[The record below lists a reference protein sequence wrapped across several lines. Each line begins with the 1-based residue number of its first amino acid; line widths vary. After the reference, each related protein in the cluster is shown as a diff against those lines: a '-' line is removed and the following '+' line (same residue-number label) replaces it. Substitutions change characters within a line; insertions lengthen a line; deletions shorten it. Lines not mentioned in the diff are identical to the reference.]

1 MRVNRSAGR
10 KPLAAQMSP
19 FTSTGGVPNKLQMI
33 AASKG
38 QVKSAERPAT
48 DARTKLVADVML
60 AASKATKLSNQVQ
73 PPAILSSDKKHS
85 QPANSSH

>member
-1 MRVNRSAGR
+1 MSRESVNFVKQTSTDYSAEGGAPTKVRVNRSAGR

-60 AASKATKLSNQVQ
+60 AAS
-73 PPAILSSDKKHS
+73 
-85 QPANSSH
+85 